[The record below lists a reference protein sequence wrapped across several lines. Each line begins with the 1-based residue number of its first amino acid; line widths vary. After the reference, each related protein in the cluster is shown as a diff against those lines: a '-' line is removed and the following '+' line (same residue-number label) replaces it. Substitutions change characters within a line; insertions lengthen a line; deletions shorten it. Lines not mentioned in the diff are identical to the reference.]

1 MRLFYHKLRT
11 NPQHKLFETRERR
24 RKRVAHQKARMGLN
38 PVEKEKQLYF
48 QPALKNNPFPH
59 VMLGSLKDLKFPKIK
74 RGVFSPGVKAVFTG
88 VRGRT
93 YNVLPWGQ
101 FVKVEAK

>member
-11 NPQHKLFETRERR
+11 NPHHRLFETKEQR

-38 PVEKEKQLYF
+38 PVEKEKKLYF

-59 VMLGSLKDLKFPKIK
+59 AMLGSLKDLKPPKFK
-74 RGVFSPGVKAVFTG
+74 RGRAVFTDN
-88 VRGRT
+88 RT

-101 FVKVEAK
+101 FVKEAK